1 MFNGLFLL
9 DITDKPMVGAKP
21 RKARLTAT
29 KDFSDYYL
37 KEG

>member
-21 RKARLTAT
+21 RKARLTVT
-29 KDFSDYYL
+29 IPDTSLKD
-37 KEG
+37 G